1 MVTAGYQA
9 QTIDGADKWCI
20 QDSTDHD
27 LVAAVRDG
35 DEVAFQEIVRRYKNP
50 IVSFIYRMIDDY
62 ERSVELSQETFIRIY
77 TSAARYQAT
86 FTFSTYIYKIASNLA
101 ISELRMRKR
110 RKVVSLFLPF
120 LTEEGEAVEL
130 DPPDKNPLQDESLI
144 EEERRLAVAA
154 VILMV
159 FAVFQSGIYKN
170 QPGGKQLSSESVN
183 SLPGVVTTQPTNG
196 DKSPQKGESR
206 GSSTLIAETKPH
218 DYQAKPSGASQRISL
233 RPKSPRISNSIGDTA
248 AVILLRENSREFQV
262 SIPTISVGAQPIAYV
277 SQVSE
282 VSHGTQIAY

>member
-1 MVTAGYQA
+1 MKCEYIRKLIDETDRPDRLPVEVSGHIESCNECRLFADERAGLRGLLAAATVTAP
-9 QTIDGADKWCI
+9 
-20 QDSTDHD
+20 SNFE
-27 LVAAVRDG
+27 AV
-35 DEVAFQEIVRRYKNP
+35 
-50 IVSFIYRMIDDY
+50 
-62 ERSVELSQETFIRIY
+62 LSQKLASRLSPQ
-77 TSAARYQAT
+77 TSDRLIPARYAW
-86 FTFSTYIYKIASNLA
+86 IGA
-101 ISELRMRKR
+101 
-110 RKVVSLFLPF
+110 
-120 LTEEGEAVEL
+120 
-130 DPPDKNPLQDESLI
+130 
-144 EEERRLAVAA
+144 AVAA